1 MKNEFD
7 PGLLGG
13 LDEPVRRYFAHA
25 LASGATVVPAMRL
38 AMAGRIKVGLWMPF
52 VAEWEGDGRY
62 FRWSATA
69 GPFGLPVLRVLDQF
83 EDGSG
88 SMDVRLRPGIKL
100 VHADDEDTT
109 RSGAGRAAAEA
120 MWTPAGL
127 LPQHDVSWRAD
138 GDDVVVASWEVP
150 PERPELRIQID
161 RDGAVRTICVMRWQ
175 GRRGYVPMGG
185 DVLED
190 RRFGDVTIPS
200 RISVGWWYGT
210 PQYKPF
216 FEATITAAQPVAKR
230 RRSAKHPAQ

>member
-1 MKNEFD
+1 MRPEFD
-7 PGLLGG
+7 PATLVG

-25 LASGATVVPAMRL
+25 LAAAATVDPAIRL
-38 AMAGRIKVGLWMPF
+38 EMAGRIKVGFWMPF
-52 VAEWEGDGRY
+52 VAEWEGDGRQ
-62 FRWSATA
+62 FRWSATS

-100 VHADDEDTT
+100 VHAADEDTT
-109 RSGAGRAAAEA
+109 RSAAGRAAAEA

-127 LPQHDVSWRAD
+127 LPQHDVRWRAEGED
-138 GDDVVVASWEVP
+138 LIVASWEVP
-150 PERPELRIQID
+150 PERPELRMRID

-216 FEATITAAQPVAKR
+216 FEAEITAAEPTG
-230 RRSAKHPAQ
+230 